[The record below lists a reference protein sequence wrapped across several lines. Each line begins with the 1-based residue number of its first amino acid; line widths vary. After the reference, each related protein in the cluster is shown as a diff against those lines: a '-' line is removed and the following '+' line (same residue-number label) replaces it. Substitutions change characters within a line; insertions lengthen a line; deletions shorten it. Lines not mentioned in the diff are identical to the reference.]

1 MSEMTVEKQDLTT
14 GPLGKKILL
23 FSLPLMISNLLQV
36 LFNMADVAVV
46 GQFAGSLALGS
57 VGSTSNLVALFTGFL
72 IGLSGGI
79 NVLTALRF
87 GAKDRRGIIE
97 TVHSAAILSLL
108 TGIFLTVTGVGFS
121 RSIMTLLNT
130 KPELIDGAV
139 LYFRI
144 YLLGMPAMALY
155 NFGNAVFSAVG
166 NTKKPLMYLSNSG
179 VLNVILNLFFVV
191 VCNMSVAGV
200 ALASVLSQY
209 LSAVLIVSALFR
221 SKEVFGLRMS
231 ELRLDKSSAL
241 QIAGIGFPAGIQNVI
256 FQVANLFVQVGVNTF
271 DATMVAGNSAAANA
285 DNIVFDIM
293 TAFYT
298 ACASFMGQN
307 YGAGKKKRLLRS
319 YFISLA
325 YAFGTALIVGWLL
338 VAFGHQFLSLFTKDP
353 AVVEAGMKRLTIM
366 GSAYCLSAF
375 MDCSIAASRALG
387 KSLAPTVIV
396 IMGSCVFRVIWI
408 YTIFAHFQT
417 IPSLYMLYV
426 FSWTITSIAEIIY
439 FAKIYKK
446 QTAKLVPNILS

>member
-1 MSEMTVEKQDLTT
+1 MKFNIQETAKEKR
-14 GPLGKKILL
+14 I
-23 FSLPLMISNLLQV
+23 I
-36 LFNMADVAVV
+36 VAHR
-46 GQFAGSLALGS
+46 GTAGG
-57 VGSTSNLVALFTGFL
+57 N
-72 IGLSGGI
+72 IPC
-79 NVLTALRF
+79 
-87 GAKDRRGIIE
+87 
-97 TVHSAAILSLL
+97 
-108 TGIFLTVTGVGFS
+108 
-121 RSIMTLLNT
+121 NT
-130 KPELIDGAV
+130 
-139 LYFRI
+139 
-144 YLLGMPAMALY
+144 
-155 NFGNAVFSAVG
+155 
-166 NTKKPLMYLSNSG
+166 
-179 VLNVILNLFFVV
+179 
-191 VCNMSVAGV
+191 
-200 ALASVLSQY
+200 LASY
-209 LSAVLIVSALFR
+209 EIALKQGADMIEIDVEMSKDGKLFIFHPGMEPHHLN
-221 SKEVFGLRMS
+221 SKEYIPNMTAEEVSKLRYVNYD
-231 ELRLDKSSAL
+231 RTPT
-241 QIAGIGFPAGIQNVI
+241 QF
-256 FQVANLFVQVGVNTF
+256 GVNTF